1 MSPAVTAPPTTR
13 LWAVPAAGAT
23 PPLPPGGGLPLPHP
37 HATPA
42 QAAAYDGLISRLTYA
57 LALDARSAPTPGAPG
72 RWTVTTLGGEFG
84 VTLGTT
90 YRCTCPQAHDAGP
103 YTPATVTASCAHILL
118 VLWLGSD
125 ARTRDRWGAC
135 YPALAA
141 AGQVYDARSAG
152 HVHQPGTLAA
162 LAAHL

>member
-1 MSPAVTAPPTTR
+1 MFAAVTTPPTTH
-13 LWAVPAAGAT
+13 LWVLPATGAT
-23 PPLPPGGGLPLPHP
+23 PPLPPPGGLPLPQP
-37 HATPA
+37 HGDVA

-57 LALDARSAPTPGAPG
+57 LALDARSVPTPGAPG

-84 VTLGTT
+84 VTLGAT
-90 YRCTCPQAHDAGP
+90 YRCTCPQAQEGGP

-118 VLWLGSD
+118 VLWLVAAGT
-125 ARTRDRWGAC
+125 TRDRWGVC

-141 AGQVYDARSAG
+141 AWQVYSARSNG
-152 HVHQPGTLAA
+152 HVHRPGTLAA